1 MGRLPRGVHTNI
13 PRAMQQEANANE
25 PNNAAITLFM
35 RLNVAHDPNESFL
48 GFVLRRPA
56 GPGVDD
62 ELPYHNNDTMTA
74 IRPISDLRNKTQE
87 ISDLVHES
95 DQPVFITKNGV
106 GDMVVLSIAAWER
119 DQARWELYRQLEESE
134 ADWKIGARG
143 ITLAAMKKKLK
154 R

>member
-1 MGRLPRGVHTNI
+1 
-13 PRAMQQEANANE
+13 
-25 PNNAAITLFM
+25 
-35 RLNVAHDPNESFL
+35 
-48 GFVLRRPA
+48 
-56 GPGVDD
+56 
-62 ELPYHNNDTMTA
+62 MTA

-106 GDMVVLSIAAWER
+106 GDMVVLSLAAWER
-119 DQARWELYRQLEESE
+119 QEARWELYRQLEESE
-134 ADWKIGARG
+134 ADWRIGARG

>member
-1 MGRLPRGVHTNI
+1 MP
-13 PRAMQQEANANE
+13 
-25 PNNAAITLFM
+25 
-35 RLNVAHDPNESFL
+35 
-48 GFVLRRPA
+48 
-56 GPGVDD
+56 
-62 ELPYHNNDTMTA
+62 A

-106 GDMVVLSIAAWER
+106 GDMVVLSLAAWER
-119 DQARWELYRQLEESE
+119 EQERWGLYRQLEESE
-134 ADWKIGARG
+134 ADWKSGARG